1 MTRKRRAPFQE
12 SPPSADSQ
20 PVTGPRSDG
29 GGGFL
34 TITELA
40 ARSGVLVPSIH
51 HYRRMGLVPE
61 PAGLEAK
68 RLLFDERH
76 VETLKLIRLLR
87 DRWRLSLPAIRELL
101 PELLSIE
108 RDEPFSTEIW
118 DQILANHLVRNDPSS
133 PPSRLLA
140 AARDSF
146 ARQGYATV
154 NVGQL
159 CEAAGIAKGSFY
171 RYFDSKHDLFLA
183 AALSTVDAVGDGLDS
198 LREPMSERKA
208 VAELTTLLKPFVPLY
223 LEVMI
228 RELRGEKDV
237 VGIASGITEGIA
249 GRVSPHLLAKGQA
262 ALGAGRRVAD
272 AALLRLLR
280 LSMGTR

>member
-1 MTRKRRAPFQE
+1 MTRKRSAP
-12 SPPSADSQ
+12 SQ
-20 PVTGPRSDG
+20 GSTPTSDLPTDTDPGSDENG
-29 GGGFL
+29 GLL

-40 ARSGVLVPSIH
+40 ALSGVLVPSIH

-61 PAGLEAK
+61 PTGLEAK

-76 VETLKLIRLLR
+76 VEALQLVRLLR

-101 PELLSIE
+101 PDLLAIE
-108 RDEPFSTEIW
+108 RDEPFSAEIW
-118 DQILANHLVRNDPSS
+118 DQILANHLVRNDPTS

-140 AARDSF
+140 AARNSF
-146 ARQGYATV
+146 ALQGYATV

-171 RYFDSKHDLFLA
+171 RYFDSKHDLFVA

-198 LREPMSERKA
+198 LPEPMSERKA

-237 VGIASGITEGIA
+237 AGIASGITEGIA
-249 GRVSPHLLAKGQA
+249 SRVSPHLLAKGQA